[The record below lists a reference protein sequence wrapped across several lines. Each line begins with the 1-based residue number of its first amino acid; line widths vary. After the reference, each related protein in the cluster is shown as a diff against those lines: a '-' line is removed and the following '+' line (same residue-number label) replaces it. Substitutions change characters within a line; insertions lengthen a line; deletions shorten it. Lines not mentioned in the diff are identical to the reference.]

1 MKNGNLF
8 LGMAAMAAMSLSVAS
23 CTNEDMQDIQN
34 ADGRTPIALVSSVN
48 NSRSAN
54 AGLQE
59 AQLAKDMNVGVFVN
73 NGEAGLIE
81 NGNNN
86 RLAADGAGA
95 LVGGNAMYYPID
107 GSAVSIYAYAPYSDG
122 WALGENTFTVSADQ
136 STDEGYLASDLLYG
150 TPDNNSITSSANP
163 VSIHFKHKLSKLKL
177 NFDMGETE
185 VNLQGATVSVVNT
198 LPAITLNLQDGTLGT
213 ASGAAANIK
222 AAVFGA
228 DAAEF
233 QASAVIVPQTIA
245 ANTEF
250 VEVTVG
256 TDTYKA
262 ELASEVNFEEG
273 KVYTYTVKFDKKGED
288 VTVALVPATTLD
300 GWGDGDEGSID
311 AKLAYGVG
319 DYMTSDGKFIK
330 NSEIET
336 HADKDKVVA
345 VIFSTEVCDD
355 DRNDG
360 YNAYAVSMSDFGSKG
375 WIFDDDIE
383 EGCPDFVSALK
394 NLDGRTKTNTILKSN
409 AYAELGDQQGSSF
422 VNYSNYK
429 NSNPVSS
436 SVSSDWFTPSFGQ
449 MVQIWNN
456 LGQAGIDEK
465 TVVVEDNNETP
476 MYQSNETEVLANIN
490 SYSQKAK
497 GKDIVPDEF
506 SRCYATVTEN
516 EPKNKFWCFQT
527 KVTVEGSEYAW
538 SFGKNPGKT
547 SKNRN
552 ILPCVA
558 VTLPE
563 EALQEE

>member
-54 AGLQE
+54 SGLQE
-59 AQLAKDMNVGVFVN
+59 AQLAKDVNVGVFVN

-122 WALGENTFTVSADQ
+122 WDLGENTFTVSADQ

-198 LPAITLNLQDGTLGT
+198 LPAITLNLQDGTLGA

-233 QASAVIVPQTIA
+233 QASAVIVPQAIA
-245 ANTEF
+245 ANTEL
-250 VEVTVG
+250 VEVVVG

-288 VTVALVPATTLD
+288 VTVALVPTTTLD

-319 DYMTSDGKFIK
+319 DYMTSDGQFIK

-345 VIFSTEVCDD
+345 VIFSTDVCDD

-375 WIFDDDIE
+375 WIFEDDIE

-409 AYAELGDQQGSSF
+409 AYAGLGDQQGSSF

-476 MYQSNETEVLANIN
+476 MYQSSETEVLANIN

-497 GKDIVPDEF
+497 GKDIVPAGI

>member
-1 MKNGNLF
+1 
-8 LGMAAMAAMSLSVAS
+8 MAAMSLSVAS

-86 RLAADGAGA
+86 RLTADGAGA

-122 WALGENTFTVSADQ
+122 WVLGENTFTVSADQ

-198 LPAITLNLQDGTLGT
+198 LPAITLNLQDGTLGA

-250 VEVTVG
+250 VEVIVG
-256 TDTYKA
+256 TDIYKA

-288 VTVALVPATTLD
+288 VTVALVPTTTLD

-336 HADKDKVVA
+336 HTDKDKVVA
-345 VIFSTEVCDD
+345 VIFSTDVCDD

-429 NSNPVSS
+429 NSNQVSS

-527 KVTVEGSEYAW
+527 KVTVEGSKYAW

-547 SKNRN
+547 STNRN

-563 EALQEE
+563 EALQGE